1 MCCFWAAKKE
11 AYIVNQLRLVRIIHI
26 IDETNMAHILSSTKF
41 FALPSKHTCVSFD
54 RQICVLFMIV
64 TTKNFPVSNLIPYL
78 NSKFNSIIKCIS
90 TIILGYKY
98 LNFCILRIFN
108 QYWNVSY
115 PIISWKDSKVH
126 YNYVLYYYSMT
137 FFDSQNIQVVFFLL
151 VFEADH

>member
-1 MCCFWAAKKE
+1 MCRTWAAKKE
-11 AYIVNQLRLVRIIHI
+11 AYIVNQLRLIRIIHI
-26 IDETNMAHILSSTKF
+26 IDETNMAHILSSTMF

-90 TIILGYKY
+90 TI
-98 LNFCILRIFN
+98 
-108 QYWNVSY
+108 YWNVSY

>member
-41 FALPSKHTCVSFD
+41 FAQPSKHTCVSFD

-78 NSKFNSIIKCIS
+78 NNKFNNIMKCIS
-90 TIILGYKY
+90 KIILGR
-98 LNFCILRIFN
+98 N
-108 QYWNVSY
+108 
-115 PIISWKDSKVH
+115 PIISWKDSRVH